1 MKSCCRSF
9 TFKKLEV
16 RSESDTPKEGSKRKL
31 REGSMQTTNNRN
43 KRKWKTSNPSSFCPF
58 NMDQQA
64 KEELLKQIYY
74 DPKTGLSS
82 AMEVKWLKKE
92 TNQIF
97 QPTDKAKIIYPPIIG
112 RTNGEYQAD
121 LMFLTQYKTKNSGH
135 SHTSSRKNKETR
147 LLIISRNSFRNPV
160 IAKTVSQWF

>member
-1 MKSCCRSF
+1 
-9 TFKKLEV
+9 
-16 RSESDTPKEGSKRKL
+16 
-31 REGSMQTTNNRN
+31 
-43 KRKWKTSNPSSFCPF
+43 
-58 NMDQQA
+58 MDQQA

-82 AMEVKWLKKE
+82 AMGLYNRVRGKKITLPEVKWLKKQE

-121 LMFLTQYKTKNSGH
+121 LMFLTQYKTKNSGYH
-135 SHTSSRKNKETR
+135 FILNFIELTTRKAFSYKLKKKQGDEVIDNFKKFIQE
-147 LLIISRNSFRNPV
+147 SGNCKNS
-160 IAKTVSQWF
+160 